1 MNANQEAI
9 SEFRK
14 NEHILPRSAGDSPAN
29 GDATMSKIG
38 ETIRDA
44 ETSGYLDRGRGFKRN
59 DNPYPMGTALFKAWQ
74 TGWEECNDEYL
85 ADHEYSQD

>member
-1 MNANQEAI
+1 
-9 SEFRK
+9 
-14 NEHILPRSAGDSPAN
+14 
-29 GDATMSKIG
+29 MSKIG